1 MNDPIKIETLL
12 GSDDTLLRQYHNKIK
27 YDLYTNIKG
36 DQRTGSHLIDIGSGR
51 GGDLGKYRGG
61 KFTKILSI
69 EPHEPYYNEFLERL
83 ESSFKDLKPLVT
95 TLLAGG
101 EESQRILQTVKDTFG
116 NELGKAPLTISMM
129 LSLSF
134 FWLNGSSML
143 YQLANTINLIK
154 EAYYSNGGKTGNLRF
169 IFLTIEGERT
179 YNLMTANN
187 NFVDLNGTTLSYFP
201 EKETVHIHIPDSIVT
216 EQDEGLVNLYQLR
229 NLTNMDVVYE
239 KEATENKM
247 LSEPEKI
254 LTSLYVY
261 GEYVVNNSSFILYP
275 KDNLKNT
282 VKKIID
288 AETFEEPEVP
298 VKKLPFPKSPRSRS
312 VSPVKTPVP
321 EYETVFDKLEQLELP
336 VPEELKNYPEDNSK
350 EKDETLKIS
359 IKTGYVD
366 DEGYYVPSES
376 NSTLF
381 ECIIKYFNPEA
392 PYVPMNEV
400 IKYRNEM
407 ALSIRNTNPFDNANR
422 SIFVSAG
429 KGFLKDVSVNKTD
442 AVTWIASDN
451 ELPPPYL
458 VWIPDT
464 IGVNLKVNG
473 ENYLTTRISNELE
486 TIVLKYENK
495 HYRVKI

>member
-1 MNDPIKIETLL
+1 METQ
-12 GSDDTLLRQYHNKIK
+12 SKFATLQ
-27 YDLYTNIKG
+27 
-36 DQRTGSHLIDIGSGR
+36 
-51 GGDLGKYRGG
+51 
-61 KFTKILSI
+61 
-69 EPHEPYYNEFLERL
+69 
-83 ESSFKDLKPLVT
+83 
-95 TLLAGG
+95 AGG
-101 EESQRILQTVKDTFG
+101 EEYENIIAATRATFG
-116 NELGKAPLTISMM
+116 NDFGRKPLYISMM

-134 FWLNGSSML
+134 FWKSREML
-143 YQLANTINLIK
+143 EQLANTINLIK
-154 EAYYSNGGKTGNLRF
+154 DEYYRSIPKGSKNQIK
-169 IFLTIEGERT
+169 FLFFTIEGERT
-179 YNLMTANN
+179 LKFFEEHDNSA
-187 NFVDLNGTTLSYFP
+187 VLNGVIMNY
-201 EKETVHIHIPDSIVT
+201 KD
-216 EQDEGLVNLYQLR
+216 
-229 NLTNMDVVYE
+229 DVVYIDIRGSIVENQTEYIVKLKELFAITDMKLKYE
-239 KEATENKM
+239 KSANHEKL
-247 LSEPEKI
+247 LSENEKK

-261 GEYVVNNSSFILYP
+261 GEYIINNSTFNIYESI
-275 KDNLKNT
+275 KESRKQD
-282 VKKIID
+282 KIINL
-288 AETFEEPEVP
+288 EKVQT
-298 VKKLPFPKSPRSRS
+298 PKRRSRTP
-312 VSPVKTPVP
+312 SPTRPKTPVV
-321 EYETVFDKLEQLELP
+321 ETIFDKLENIELP
-336 VPEELKNYPEDNSK
+336 IPEELRNQDNSK
-350 EKDETLKIS
+350 EETLKLS

-376 NSTLF
+376 NSSLF